1 MKADCRKEIVDFLL
15 KTGRENME
23 RLIAHMDENG
33 FFVSP
38 CSGSYHLAYEG
49 GLAEHS
55 LNVCKTAIRLLD
67 TLGNDLPED
76 KKIPEESVIIASILH
91 DLGKMGQFGK
101 PNYVPNMLKGR
112 ATKANPNP
120 EPYQSDKKPFVTNPE
135 LLYVDHEIRSIQIA
149 SQFIQLREE
158 ESFAILNHNGMY
170 SNLRYAYSGRET
182 PLNLVIHW
190 ADMWA
195 ARVLETMDI
204 TVEGSNE

>member
-1 MKADCRKEIVDFLL
+1 M
-15 KTGRENME
+15 RETIIEMLMSTKREHME
-23 RLIAHMDENG
+23 ALVNWMDENG
-33 FFVSP
+33 FFTAP

-55 LNVCKTAIRLLD
+55 MNVMRQALRLAETLD
-67 TLGNDLPED
+67 AD
-76 KKIPEESVIIASILH
+76 KKMLDRDSVVIAALLH
-91 DLGKMGQFGK
+91 DLGKTGQFGK

-112 ATKANPNP
+112 VTKANPDP
-120 EPYQSDKKPFVTNPE
+120 KPHQSEKKPYIINPD

-149 SQFIQLREE
+149 SQFIELTEE

-182 PLNLVIHW
+182 PLSLVIHW

-195 ARVLETMDI
+195 ARVLETGENG
-204 TVEGSNE
+204 EGDADE